1 MKKVLRLTESEL
13 VSLVKKM
20 ITEAKRLKNQD
31 MIDDILDK
39 ISSQGIDSLTDDEK
53 FILDNP
59 DVEMTKV
66 PVTGDSEDFM
76 DDELECLRS
85 YIEFM
90 FEPSDV
96 EFDENGNYVNHE
108 GGDLYVWNNN
118 ETPENTEDCRERFI
132 NYLEELVNSDAFPDC
147 AGMDLGDVDAH
158 IYEFFLDEIERQ
170 KNMRDDF
177 DELLQ

>member
-1 MKKVLRLTESEL
+1 MIMKKVLRLSESEL

-31 MIDDILDK
+31 MIDAILDK
-39 ISSQGIDSLTDDEK
+39 ISSQGIDSLSKTEK

-59 DVEMTKV
+59 DEDLDRTE
-66 PVTGDSEDFM
+66 DSEFM
-76 DDELECLRS
+76 SHELDCLRS

-96 EFDENGNYVNHE
+96 ETDENGNYVNHE

-118 ETPENTEDCRERFI
+118 ETPEDTEDCFERFFD
-132 NYLEELVNSDAFPDC
+132 YLRKLISSNAFPEC
-147 AGMDLGDVDAH
+147 EGMELDDVDAH
-158 IYEFFLDEIERQ
+158 VYEFFLEEIERQ
-170 KNMRDDF
+170 KHFGQDF

>member
-13 VSLVKKM
+13 VSLVNKV

-31 MIDDILDK
+31 IIDAILDK
-39 ISSQGIDSLTDDEK
+39 ISSQGIDSLTKTEK
-53 FILDNP
+53 YILDNP
-59 DVEMTKV
+59 DDDLDKTE
-66 PVTGDSEDFM
+66 DSDFM
-76 DDELECLRS
+76 SHELDCLKS

-96 EFDENGNYVNHE
+96 ETDEDGNYVNHE

-118 ETPENTEDCRERFI
+118 ETPEDTEDCFERFFD
-132 NYLEELVNSDAFPDC
+132 YLGELVNSGSFAEC
-147 AGMDLGDVDAH
+147 EGMDLSDVDAR

-170 KNMRDDF
+170 KHFRDDF

>member
-13 VSLVKKM
+13 FGLVKNVIK
-20 ITEAKRLKNQD
+20 EAKRLKNQD
-31 MIDDILDK
+31 IIDAILDK
-39 ISSQGIDSLTDDEK
+39 ISSQGIDSLTKTEK
-53 FILDNP
+53 YILDNP
-59 DVEMTKV
+59 DADLDK
-66 PVTGDSEDFM
+66 TGDSDFM
-76 DDELECLRS
+76 SHEVECLRS

-96 EFDENGNYVNHE
+96 ETDENGNYVNHE

-118 ETPENTEDCRERFI
+118 QTPEDTEDCFDRFFD
-132 NYLEELVNSDAFPDC
+132 YVEELVKSDAFPDC

-158 IYEFFLDEIERQ
+158 IYEFFLEEIERQ

>member
-1 MKKVLRLTESEL
+1 MIMKKVLRLSESEL

-31 MIDDILDK
+31 VIDAILDK
-39 ISSQGIDSLTDDEK
+39 ISSQGIDSLSKTEK

-59 DVEMTKV
+59 DEDLDRTE
-66 PVTGDSEDFM
+66 DSEFM
-76 DDELECLRS
+76 SHERECLRS

-96 EFDENGNYVNHE
+96 ETDENGNYVDHE

-118 ETPENTEDCRERFI
+118 EAPEDTEDCFERFFD
-132 NYLEELVNSDAFPDC
+132 YLRELISSNAFPEC
-147 AGMDLGDVDAH
+147 EGMDLDDVDAH
-158 IYEFFLDEIERQ
+158 VYEFFLEEIERQ
-170 KNMRDDF
+170 KHFGQDF

>member
-31 MIDDILDK
+31 IIDAILDK
-39 ISSQGIDSLTDDEK
+39 ISSQGIDSLTKTEK
-53 FILDNP
+53 YILDNP
-59 DVEMTKV
+59 DADLDK
-66 PVTGDSEDFM
+66 TGDSDFM
-76 DDELECLRS
+76 SHEVECLRS

-96 EFDENGNYVNHE
+96 ETDENGNYVNHE

-118 ETPENTEDCRERFI
+118 QTPEDTEECFERFFD
-132 NYLEELVNSDAFPDC
+132 YLGELVNSGAFPDC
-147 AGMDLGDVDAH
+147 EGMDLSDVDAL

>member
-1 MKKVLRLTESEL
+1 MRKILKLTESEL
-13 VSLVKKM
+13 VSLVNKM

-39 ISSQGIDSLTDDEK
+39 ISSQGIDSLDDTERY
-53 FILDNP
+53 ILDNP
-59 DVEMTKV
+59 DDDLDK
-66 PVTGDSEDFM
+66 TGDPNFM
-76 DDELECLRS
+76 SHELDCLKS

-96 EFDENGNYVNHE
+96 ETDEDGNYVNHE

-118 ETPENTEDCRERFI
+118 ETPEDTDDCFDRFVG
-132 NYLEELVNSDAFPDC
+132 YLGELVNSDAFVEC
-147 AGMDLGDVDAH
+147 EGMDLNDVDAH
-158 IYEFFLDEIERQ
+158 VYEFFLDEIERQ
-170 KNMRDDF
+170 KHFRDDF

>member
-1 MKKVLRLTESEL
+1 MNMKKVLRLTESEL
-13 VSLVKKM
+13 VSLVNKM

-31 MIDDILDK
+31 IIDAILDK
-39 ISSQGIDSLTDDEK
+39 ISSQGIDSLTKTEK
-53 FILDNP
+53 YILDNP
-59 DVEMTKV
+59 DDDLDKTE
-66 PVTGDSEDFM
+66 DSDFM
-76 DDELECLRS
+76 SHELDCLKS

-96 EFDENGNYVNHE
+96 ETDENGNYVNHE

-118 ETPENTEDCRERFI
+118 ETPEDTEDCFERFFD
-132 NYLEELVNSDAFPDC
+132 YLRELVNSGAFAEC
-147 AGMDLGDVDAH
+147 EGMDFDDVDAH

-170 KNMRDDF
+170 KHFRDDF

>member
-1 MKKVLRLTESEL
+1 MKKVVRLTESEL

-31 MIDDILDK
+31 MIDAILDK
-39 ISSQGIDSLTDDEK
+39 ISSQGIESLTDDEK

-59 DVEMTKV
+59 DVDLDKTE
-66 PVTGDSEDFM
+66 DSYFM
-76 DDELECLRS
+76 SHEVECLRS

-90 FEPSDV
+90 FEPSEV
-96 EFDENGNYVNHE
+96 EFDKNGNYVNHE

-118 ETPENTEDCRERFI
+118 QTPEDTEECFERFFD
-132 NYLEELVNSDAFPDC
+132 YLDELVNSGAFPDC
-147 AGMDLGDVDAH
+147 EGMDLGDVDAH
-158 IYEFFLDEIERQ
+158 IYEFFLEEIERQ